1 MGVTVELEGSV
12 ATVTLR
18 WPEQRNALGPDEARE
33 VTAALGS
40 AVEYGAQ
47 VVVLTGEGAF
57 CAGGNLRG
65 MVARADMPPEERRR
79 LVYSAYQGLL
89 RALVDLPVPTLAA
102 LDGPA
107 VGMGF
112 DIALA
117 CDARLVGPGGW
128 VRQGWGAIGAV
139 PGTGGVLLLRLRAP
153 GALWRM
159 LPGQPKLHAAALA
172 ELGLA
177 ESTGDRPALETAQE
191 RALQLAQIPPHTL
204 AAYVELDRAHLRA
217 ELAPHL
223 EHVLDVQVR
232 MLSDQGFKDRAQQ
245 ALHKP

>member
-1 MGVTVELEGSV
+1 MGVTVDFEGSV

-40 AVEYGAQ
+40 AVEQGAQ

-65 MVARADMPPEERRR
+65 MVARAEMPPEERRR

-128 VRQGWGAIGAV
+128 VRQGWGGDRRGA
-139 PGTGGVLLLRLRAP
+139 GHRRRAAAAAARARSP
-153 GALWRM
+153 VA
-159 LPGQPKLHAAALA
+159 HAA
-172 ELGLA
+172 
-177 ESTGDRPALETAQE
+177 
-191 RALQLAQIPPHTL
+191 RAA
-204 AAYVELDRAHLRA
+204 
-217 ELAPHL
+217 
-223 EHVLDVQVR
+223 
-232 MLSDQGFKDRAQQ
+232 Q
-245 ALHKP
+245 ALCRGARRAGPGRVDR

>member
-1 MGVTVELEGSV
+1 MGVTVELDEAV

-33 VTAALGS
+33 VTAALAS
-40 AVEYGAQ
+40 AVEGGAR

-79 LVYSAYQGLL
+79 LVYGAYQGLV

-107 VGMGF
+107 VGMGL
-112 DIALA
+112 DLALA
-117 CDARLVGPGGW
+117 CDSRLVGPSGW
-128 VRQGWGAIGAV
+128 ARQGWAAIGAV
-139 PGTGGVLLLRLRAP
+139 PGTGGLLLLRLRSA
-153 GALWRM
+153 GALWRI
-159 LPGQPKLHAAALA
+159 LPGQPRLDGTALTQ
-172 ELGLA
+172 LGLA
-177 ESTGDRPALETAQE
+177 ESTGERPALEVAQE
-191 RALQLAQIPPHTL
+191 RARQLTEIPPHTL
-204 AAYVELDRAHLRA
+204 SAYVELDRAHLRA
-217 ELAPHL
+217 ELTAHL

-232 MLSDQGFKDRAQQ
+232 MLADRGFADRAQH
-245 ALHKP
+245 ALQQP

>member
-1 MGVTVELEGSV
+1 MGVTLEFEGSV

-33 VTAALGS
+33 VTAALGE
-40 AVEYGAQ
+40 AGGQGAQ

-65 MVARADMPPEERRR
+65 MVERADMPPEERRR

-89 RALVDLPVPTLAA
+89 RALVDLPVPTIAA

-112 DIALA
+112 DLALA
-117 CDARLVGPGGW
+117 CDARLVGPAGF

-159 LPGQPKLHAAALA
+159 LPGQPRLDAAALA

-177 ESTGDRPALETAQE
+177 ESTGDRTALEVAQE
-191 RALQLAQIPPHTL
+191 RAGLLAEIPPHTL
-204 AAYVELDRAHLRA
+204 AAYVELDRAHLRS
-217 ELAPHL
+217 ELAAHL

-232 MLSDQGFKDRAQQ
+232 MLSDRGFKDRAQQ
-245 ALHKP
+245 ALNNP

>member
-1 MGVTVELEGSV
+1 MGVTVELDGAV

-33 VTAALGS
+33 VTGALAT
-40 AVEYGAQ
+40 AVEQRAR

-79 LVYSAYQGLL
+79 LVYSAYQGLV
-89 RALVDLPVPTLAA
+89 RALVDLPVPTIAA

-107 VGMGF
+107 VGMGL
-112 DIALA
+112 DLALA
-117 CDARLVGPGGW
+117 CDSRLVGPGGW
-128 VRQGWGAIGAV
+128 ARQGWGAIGAV
-139 PGTGGVLLLRLRAP
+139 PGTGGLVLLRLRAP
-153 GALWRM
+153 GALWRI
-159 LPGQPKLHAAALA
+159 LPGQPKLDGVALA

-177 ESTGDRPALETAQE
+177 ESSGDRSALEAAQE
-191 RALQLAQIPPHTL
+191 RARQLVEIPAHTL
-204 AAYVELDRAHLRA
+204 AAYVELDRAHLRS
-217 ELAPHL
+217 ELAAHL

-232 MLSDQGFKDRAQQ
+232 MLSDQAFKDRAQQ
-245 ALHKP
+245 ALQKP

>member
-1 MGVTVELEGSV
+1 MGVTVEFDGSV

-40 AVEYGAQ
+40 AVEHGAQ

-65 MVARADMPPEERRR
+65 MVERAEMPPEERRR

-112 DIALA
+112 DLALA

-128 VRQGWGAIGAV
+128 VRQGWGGIGAV
-139 PGTGGVLLLRLRAP
+139 PGTGGVLLLRLLAP

-159 LPGQPKLHAAALA
+159 LPGQPKLPAAVLA

-177 ESTGDRPALETAQE
+177 ESTGDRPAIEVAQE
-191 RALQLAQIPPHTL
+191 RARQLAEIPSHTL
-204 AAYVELDRAHLRA
+204 AAYVELDRAYLRS
-217 ELAPHL
+217 ELPAHL

-232 MLSDQGFKDRAQQ
+232 MLADKGFKDRAQQ
-245 ALHKP
+245 ALQRP

>member
-1 MGVTVELEGSV
+1 MGVTVDLEGFV

-40 AVEYGAQ
+40 AVEQGAQ

-79 LVYSAYQGLL
+79 LVYGAYQGLL

-112 DIALA
+112 DLALA
-117 CDARLVGPGGW
+117 CDVRLVGPDGW

-153 GALWRM
+153 GALWRI
-159 LPGQPKLHAAALA
+159 LPGQPKLPAAALA

-177 ESTGDRPALETAQE
+177 ESTGDRTAVEVAQE
-191 RALQLAQIPPHTL
+191 RARQLAEIPPHTL
-204 AAYVELDRAHLRA
+204 AAYVELDRAHLRS
-217 ELAPHL
+217 ELPAHL

-232 MLSDQGFKDRAQQ
+232 MLSDRGFKDRAQQ
-245 ALHKP
+245 ALQKP